1 MRSGMLDQ
9 LWTSIAD
16 AGRDLVRTRFQGR
29 RRPPIRDL
37 CRDLLSTKGEAS
49 GAALARELVEA
60 YRAMGE
66 ADRLAFFSMLAED
79 YGADRAR
86 ILAAVEAY
94 RAQPTPSAVHALR
107 RACEAPRHEPG
118 WDR

>member
-1 MRSGMLDQ
+1 M
-9 LWTSIAD
+9 
-16 AGRDLVRTRFQGR
+16 RTRFQGR

-107 RACEAPRHEPG
+107 AMSCSG
-118 WDR
+118 G